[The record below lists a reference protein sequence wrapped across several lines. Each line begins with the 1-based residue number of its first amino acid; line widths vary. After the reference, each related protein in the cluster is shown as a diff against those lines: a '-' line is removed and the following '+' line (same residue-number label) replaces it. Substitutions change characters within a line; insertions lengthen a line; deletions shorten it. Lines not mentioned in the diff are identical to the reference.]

1 MTALRRREAIRVS
14 WAVWVLRLERMS
26 MLMAIWSL
34 AGRWWLWQRN
44 QLGQEFQRQV
54 VDAKKAVVFQ
64 QIEGDGFA

>member
-1 MTALRRREAIRVS
+1 MPRAAQGDEGFLGGVGVEVGADVY
-14 WAVWVLRLERMS
+14 ADGDLVVGGA
-26 MLMAIWSL
+26 LMAVQ
-34 AGRWWLWQRN
+34 GN

>member
-1 MTALRRREAIRVS
+1 MPRAAQGNQGFVGGVGVEVGADVYADGDLVVGGALV
-14 WAVWVLRLERMS
+14 AV
-26 MLMAIWSL
+26 
-34 AGRWWLWQRN
+34 QRN